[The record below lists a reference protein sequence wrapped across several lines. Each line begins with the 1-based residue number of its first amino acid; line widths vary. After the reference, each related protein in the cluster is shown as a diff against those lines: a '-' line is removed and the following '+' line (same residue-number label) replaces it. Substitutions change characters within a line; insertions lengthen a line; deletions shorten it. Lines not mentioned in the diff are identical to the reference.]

1 MGTRQKLY
9 DGLLVLDEGI
19 ADFGNLT
26 ANTGT
31 ALTSSYQQA
40 NPKPGIPRADAD
52 GARTAIRV
60 SGEQGTD
67 LTIRSSRAGVP
78 QLETGGRV
86 IVRDEASSGD
96 WYGWN
101 DPGLV
106 VGWSPVTYSNVT
118 AVNYHAAA
126 VNERTGAAVVVFNR
140 GIAGTDDEAATWSP
154 ATWEWTSPVA
164 IDEQTNPAAVFWVP
178 GTERF
183 VYVSKTS
190 YYSDDD
196 GATWQTYST
205 RCEDPAYPFDVTWTR
220 AMAASLAGDVLLLF
234 QNGSVIVQYASTD
247 LGATYRRI
255 NTTAPSIGAT
265 ASLCTSLGRY
275 VVGYAAVSTGY
286 AECRILASAGAN
298 IQDAAVVTIDDSQS
312 YDECRIVAEPDGTV
326 WALARPT
333 TDPNEVVGFISNDGG
348 NSWRAIDDGTAT
360 TRNKFWDSGS
370 AADFLRNMLPI
381 HAAGYILN
389 LTQWTAD
396 VGTFDDSLAAVICGG
411 WSNLAQVKTLARQ
424 VVLDNFTNDAISTPR
439 SWLPIELPQDT
450 GGWVKTGSGSTNL
463 NTPGRLAIVTVLNNA
478 YYTSASSSASSAGMG
493 WYFDM
498 SVASGGAAGT
508 DRIIFEGQIA
518 NGVSEKVCRLR
529 FTTTGVQ
536 VFDPTAALTKATI
549 NIDTTIRRQYHLVIE
564 ANTAASTQA
573 KLYIRTPGAE
583 WSEVADVQIL
593 NNAATPG
600 ANSVTRWGHLANGN
614 DQSLWYLVQS
624 EGPILQ
630 RGPTLTGRWLS
641 RLPVPLPKFGANG
654 ALCFLSA
661 TGGPM
666 VEAET
671 WSANVRADYPIRA
684 VFPSLEP
691 SPARGWRSTDTT
703 EQVLTWD
710 LGETV
715 WTGGAFGLFLAN
727 VNFTRADLE
736 YWDGAAWQSIGAADL
751 RFDSSTQ
758 RYDIDGS
765 VLTPRFGAAARGRY
779 IWENE
784 LAGGSVELP
793 LTAGGTVVRRIA
805 SNSAGYWVDDITLQ
819 PRIVLEG
826 VDGSEASGFFCTIQH
841 PSGVLVAY
849 PTTEIF
855 ARYWRVR
862 IPAAQLTAEG
872 YYRAGVIAP
881 MRVVPFGAEAAWGMG
896 QQADHNVDV
905 TTDRFGTSRAR
916 QRGPQ
921 KVSWSMDWSDQT
933 NHLRLRD
940 GAFDTDFIATSAG
953 NRLAAVEDLGMQ
965 LRGIMQRIKGGEL
978 PVVAVAAFPQSTN
991 TITDPT
997 LFNYGHLL
1005 SSIRMTQSAGEMGQT
1020 EIIRVETIT
1029 VDGIV

>member
-86 IVRDEASSGD
+86 IVRDEASGGD

-118 AVNYHAAA
+118 TVAFHAAA
-126 VNERTGAAVVVFNR
+126 VNERTGAVVTVYADNIGGLSYNSAR
-140 GIAGTDDEAATWSP
+140 WSP
-154 ATWEWTSPVA
+154 ATWEWTA
-164 IDEQTNPAAVFWVP
+164 GALFWIP
-178 GTERF
+178 GTERI
-183 VYVSKTS
+183 VLVGRDS
-190 YYSDDD
+190 YFTEDD
-196 GATWQTYST
+196 GATWNLYST
-205 RCEDPAYPFDVTWTR
+205 RCDDPAQIFSLSWDRGV
-220 AMAASLAGDVLLLF
+220 AASLDGDVLLLF
-234 QNGSVIVQYASTD
+234 FNGATVYQYASTD
-247 LGATYRRI
+247 LGATYRLI
-255 NTTAPSIGAT
+255 TTVPIAIGAG
-265 ASLCTSLGRY
+265 SLCTSLGRY
-275 VVGYAAVSTGY
+275 VVGYAASGTGY

-298 IQDAAVVTIDDSQS
+298 IQDAAAVTIDDSQS

-333 TDPNEVVGFISNDGG
+333 TNPNEVVGFLSNDGG

-381 HAAGYILN
+381 HSAGYILN

-411 WSNLAQVKTLARQ
+411 WSNLGQVKTLARQ

-478 YYTSASSSASSAGMG
+478 YFTSASSSASGAGMG

-529 FTTTGVQ
+529 FTTTSVE
-536 VFDPTAALTKATI
+536 VFDVTASVTRATI

-564 ANTAASTQA
+564 GNTAASTQA

-583 WSEVADVQIL
+583 WSEVADVGIA
-593 NNAATPG
+593 NNAATPS
-600 ANSVTRWGHLANGN
+600 ATSRTRWGHLANGN
-614 DQSLWYLVQS
+614 NQSLWYLVQS

-691 SPARGWRSTDTT
+691 SPSRAWRSTDTA

-736 YWDGAAWQSIGAADL
+736 YWDGG
-751 RFDSSTQ
+751 
-758 RYDIDGS
+758 
-765 VLTPRFGAAARGRY
+765 
-779 IWENE
+779 
-784 LAGGSVELP
+784 
-793 LTAGGTVVRRIA
+793 
-805 SNSAGYWVDDITLQ
+805 
-819 PRIVLEG
+819 
-826 VDGSEASGFFCTIQH
+826 
-841 PSGVLVAY
+841 
-849 PTTEIF
+849 
-855 ARYWRVR
+855 
-862 IPAAQLTAEG
+862 
-872 YYRAGVIAP
+872 
-881 MRVVPFGAEAAWGMG
+881 
-896 QQADHNVDV
+896 
-905 TTDRFGTSRAR
+905 
-916 QRGPQ
+916 
-921 KVSWSMDWSDQT
+921 
-933 NHLRLRD
+933 
-940 GAFDTDFIATSAG
+940 
-953 NRLAAVEDLGMQ
+953 
-965 LRGIMQRIKGGEL
+965 
-978 PVVAVAAFPQSTN
+978 
-991 TITDPT
+991 
-997 LFNYGHLL
+997 
-1005 SSIRMTQSAGEMGQT
+1005 
-1020 EIIRVETIT
+1020 
-1029 VDGIV
+1029 